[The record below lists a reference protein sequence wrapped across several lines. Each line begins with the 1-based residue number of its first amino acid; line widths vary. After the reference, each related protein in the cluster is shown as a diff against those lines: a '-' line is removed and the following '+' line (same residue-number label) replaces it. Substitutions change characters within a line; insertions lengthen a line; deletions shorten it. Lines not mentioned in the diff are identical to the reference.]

1 MTIPTIKLAGA
12 RANPRRNVFRR
23 LFFSML
29 AFGAVVGFLFPPF
42 TDMLLGVNPGM
53 MQGFIMMCVAAG
65 VMVGAVNFVLFDI
78 VVSREVSRLAAG
90 MEHINTAVASAEN
103 SGEECRDDC
112 HLEVTSSDVIGD
124 VTRAFNS
131 MTDAVSRRIH
141 IETTTRRL
149 LGSLADTVELS
160 EVAGATLEG
169 LSLICGGRAGMLY
182 ANTGSKL
189 VLVSSFGIDMSEN
202 TPKEIDEQH
211 GLVQRALASRSVE
224 WVVPADEGLNWV
236 ELSCPL
242 GSFRPESLLIAPLVS
257 DHTRMAGLVVL
268 ATTAREL
275 GAEQRLLVDSIRTG
289 AAPYV
294 QNAVLHRKLEELAA
308 LDELTHLLNRRFG
321 SRRLREEFSRSTRH
335 GVPLSVIMFDV
346 DHFKAVNDTFG
357 HDAGDAV
364 LRAVA
369 SVLETG
375 VRSGDVVC
383 RYGGEEFLI
392 VAPGMGLNDAS
403 DVATRMQRKMQA
415 RAIEWRD
422 QMIRVTISAGAA
434 AWPVTRASAPEELI
448 TAADNALYH
457 AKESGRNR
465 VSIHDG
471 EKVVPAIALKA
482 AVDQNA

>member
-1 MTIPTIKLAGA
+1 MTLPHVRLVGAGTA
-12 RANPRRNVFRR
+12 PRRNVFRR

-29 AFGAVVGFLFPPF
+29 AFGAVVGFMFPPF
-42 TDMLLGVNPGM
+42 TDMILGVDSEM
-53 MQGFIMMCVAAG
+53 MPVFFMMCVAAG
-65 VMVGAVNFVLFDI
+65 VAVGAVNFVLFDV

-90 MEHINTAVASAEN
+90 MENINSAVANAED

-112 HLEVTSSDVIGD
+112 FLEVTSNDLIGD
-124 VTRAFNS
+124 VTRSFNN
-131 MTDAVSRRIH
+131 MTEAVGRRVH
-141 IETTTRRL
+141 VETTTRRL
-149 LGSLADTVELS
+149 LSSLASTVELS
-160 EVAGATLEG
+160 EVAGAILKG
-169 LSLICGGRAGMLY
+169 LCTICDGRAGMLY
-182 ANTGSKL
+182 ADMGSRL
-189 VLVSSFGIDMSEN
+189 VLVSSFGIDLSEN
-202 TPKEIDEQH
+202 VPKEIDEQH
-211 GLVQRALASRSVE
+211 GLVQRALANRSVE
-224 WVVPADEGLNWV
+224 WVVPADEGLDWV

-242 GSFRPESLLIAPLVS
+242 GSFRPEALLIAPLVS
-257 DHTRMAGLVVL
+257 DHSHMTGLVVM
-268 ATTAREL
+268 ATTMKDL
-275 GAEQRLLVDSIRTG
+275 DAERRLLVDSIRTG

-335 GVPLSVIMFDV
+335 GVPLSVIMFDI
-346 DHFKAVNDTFG
+346 DHFKAINDTYG

-375 VRSGDVVC
+375 IRSGDVVC

-403 DVATRMQRKMQA
+403 SVAMRMQRSIES

-422 QMIRVTISAGAA
+422 QVLHVTMSAGAS

-448 TAADNALYH
+448 TSADNALYH

-465 VSIHDG
+465 VSVHDG
-471 EKVVPAIALKA
+471 EKVVAASALQA
-482 AVDQNA
+482 DVRHSA

>member
-1 MTIPTIKLAGA
+1 MTLPATAFAGSVTA
-12 RANPRRNVFRR
+12 PRRNVFRR

-29 AFGAVVGFLFPPF
+29 AFGAVVGLMFPPF
-42 TDMLLGVNPGM
+42 TDLILGVDADM
-53 MQGFIMMCVAAG
+53 MPVFFMMCVAAG
-65 VMVGAVNFVLFDI
+65 VAVGAVNFVLFDV

-90 MEHINTAVASAEN
+90 MENINTAVANAEDN
-103 SGEECRDDC
+103 GEDCRDDC
-112 HLEVTSSDVIGD
+112 RLEVTSSDLIGD
-124 VTRAFNS
+124 VTRSFNS
-131 MTDAVSRRIH
+131 MTEAVSRRVH
-141 IETTTRRL
+141 VETTTRRL
-149 LGSLADTVELS
+149 LSSLASTVELS
-160 EVAGATLEG
+160 EVAGTILKG
-169 LSLICGGRAGMLY
+169 LSQVCGGRAGLLY
-182 ANTGSKL
+182 ADTGSKL
-189 VLVSSFGIDMSEN
+189 VLVGSFGVDVTEGVI
-202 TPKEIDEQH
+202 TEIDGQH
-211 GLVQRALASRSVE
+211 GLVQRALSNTGVE
-224 WVVPADEGLNWV
+224 WVVPADEGLEWV

-242 GSFRPESLLIAPLVS
+242 GSFRPEALLIAPLVS
-257 DHTRMAGLVVL
+257 DHARMTGMAVL
-268 ATTAREL
+268 ATTTKEL
-275 GAEQRLLVDSIRTG
+275 DPEQRLLVDSIRKG

-321 SRRLREEFSRSTRH
+321 TRRLREEFSRSTRH
-335 GVPLSVIMFDV
+335 GVPLSVIMFDI

-403 DVATRMQRKMQA
+403 EVASRMQRSIQS

-422 QMIRVTISAGAA
+422 QVLRVTISAGAA
-434 AWPVTRASAPEELI
+434 SWPVTRASAPEQLV
-448 TAADNALYH
+448 TSADNALYH

-465 VSIHDG
+465 VSVHDG
-471 EKVVPAIALKA
+471 EKVVPASALSA
-482 AVDQNA
+482 EIRQTP